1 MIWHWPLTYSS
12 ENTAA
17 HLPLCSCPCINVSG
31 FWLVLIAVRIKI
43 YSFNYCQQQFYKYWS
58 AILWYH
64 EKQQKNYDG
73 LLIVHFSTPHKWPL
87 QIARIIIWLYV
98 CGGGL
103 RRQPEVP
110 RLRNPLGLGVHV
122 FKYWW
127 LYKYSPASVSS
138 FTQPVSNL
146 NPSWTPSP
154 YLRPKCHPSQ
164 VLRRCIGAL
173 PAWAAQPAA
182 ASRLFSMTTNPSRLR
197 LTTRAAST
205 ATSPCAESRQSP
217 YSCTPAPSTLAMA
230 WPEPVERGLASG
242 APNPPHPAAPQ
253 VLWYHSIGCNI
264 TKSMISYGYDI
275 PSYWYHRAI
284 SYAISYSRS

>member
-1 MIWHWPLTYSS
+1 MFVPLHQRVWILSFNSS
-12 ENTAA
+12 Y
-17 HLPLCSCPCINVSG
+17 LP
-31 FWLVLIAVRIKI
+31 VRIKI
-43 YSFNYCQQQFYKYWS
+43 YSFNYWPATVLITGQQYYDIIK
-58 AILWYH
+58 
-64 EKQQKNYDG
+64 KNYDG

-87 QIARIIIWLYV
+87 QIARII
-98 CGGGL
+98 CL
-103 RRQPEVP
+103 RRRPPPPAPEVP

-182 ASRLFSMTTNPSRLR
+182 ASRLFSMTTNRLR

-230 WPEPVERGLASG
+230 WPEPVERLASG

-284 SYAISYSRS
+284 SCVISYSRS